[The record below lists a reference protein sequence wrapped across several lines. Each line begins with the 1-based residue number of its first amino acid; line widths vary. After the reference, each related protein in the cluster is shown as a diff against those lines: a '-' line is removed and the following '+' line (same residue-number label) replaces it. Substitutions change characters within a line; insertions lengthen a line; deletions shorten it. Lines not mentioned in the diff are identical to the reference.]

1 MKYPLITTTFILC
14 FLISGVNAAESEKI
28 LIQNATV
35 ITASDSQILEN
46 TDILIDSGLIVGIG
60 SNLVAN
66 DAIKIDASNQIIT
79 PGLIAPY
86 SQLGLMEIQL
96 ERETRDDSTQH
107 YSAGFSIVNAF
118 NPSSTLIPYNRSGGI
133 TSAIVGPSSAKTIY
147 SGMAS
152 VFKLDSDL
160 KTDFIAKDIAMT
172 VSFGA
177 GSDSRASQILMLE
190 DTFNKA
196 LRFNDS
202 REQYRLLADFDYDDH
217 TVRDL
222 EAILR
227 VLNNEI
233 PLIVRSNRARDLLRM
248 ISLGKKYGIKIIFHG
263 AKEAW
268 RIAEIL
274 AEAGI
279 PVILDPMDNLPS
291 SFDAIA
297 ARMDNAY
304 LLNKAGVKILITSQD
319 THNSYLS
326 RQGAGNAVAHG
337 LPQNEAIK
345 ALTANVAE
353 VFGLSDELGTIEEGK
368 VADLV
373 IWDGNP
379 LEVSSFATA
388 VFIDGK
394 QVSLVSRST
403 RLRDR
408 YLQKLGLTKQPLIE
422 N

>member
-1 MKYPLITTTFILC
+1 MKNFIITTIV
-14 FLISGVNAAESEKI
+14 FLFSLVSGANAADLEKI

-35 ITASDSQILEN
+35 ITASDSRVLEN
-46 TDILIDSGLIVGIG
+46 TDVLIEGGFIVAIGGNLI
-60 SNLVAN
+60 AN
-66 DAIKIDASNQIIT
+66 DAIQIDASNQIVT
-79 PGLIAPY
+79 PGLIAPH
-86 SQLGLMEIQL
+86 SQIGLMEIQL
-96 ERETRDDSTQH
+96 ERETRDDSTK
-107 YSAGFSIVNAF
+107 YFSAGFSIVNAF

-133 TSAIVGPSSAKTIY
+133 TSAIVIPSSAKAIY
-147 SGMAS
+147 SGLAS
-152 VFKLDSDL
+152 VFKMDGELES
-160 KTDFIAKDIAMT
+160 DFILKDIAMAI
-172 VSFGA
+172 SFGA

-190 DTFNKA
+190 DAFNKA

-227 VLNNEI
+227 VINKEI
-233 PLIVRSNRARDLLRM
+233 PLIVRSNRAKDLLRM
-248 ISLGKKYGIKIIFHG
+248 ISISKQYGVSIIFHG

-268 RIAEIL
+268 RIADIL
-274 AEAGI
+274 AEEDI
-279 PVILDPMDNLPS
+279 PVILDPMDNIPG
-291 SFDAIA
+291 SFDSIA

-304 LLNKAGVKILITSQD
+304 LLNKAGVKILFTSQV

-337 LPQNEAIK
+337 LSENDAIK
-345 ALTANVAE
+345 ALTANIAE
-353 VFGLSDELGTIEEGK
+353 VFGLSDLGTIEVGK
-368 VADLV
+368 TADLV

-379 LEVSSFATA
+379 LEVSSFVTK

-394 QVSLVSRST
+394 EISLVSRST

-408 YLQKLGLTKQPLIE
+408 YLRKLGLQ
-422 N
+422 

>member
-1 MKYPLITTTFILC
+1 MKNFLILKIVFLF
-14 FLISGVNAAESEKI
+14 FLISGVNALESEKI

-35 ITASDSQILEN
+35 ITATDSQVLEN
-46 TDILIDSGLIVGIG
+46 TDLLIESGVIVTIG
-60 SNLVAN
+60 NDLVA
-66 DAIKIDASNQIIT
+66 DGAIQIDASNRIIT
-79 PGLIAPY
+79 PGLIAPH

-96 ERETRDDSTQH
+96 ERETRDDSTKNF
-107 YSAGFSIVNAF
+107 SAGFSIVNAF

-133 TSAIVGPSSAKTIY
+133 TSAIVIPSSAKTIY

-152 VFKLDSDL
+152 AFKLDGEL
-160 KTDFIAKDIAMT
+160 EGNFISKDIAMAI
-172 VSFGA
+172 SFGA

-196 LRFNDS
+196 LRYDDS
-202 REQYRLLADFDYDDH
+202 RDQYRLLADFDYDDH

-227 VLNNEI
+227 VLNKEI
-233 PLIVRSNRARDLLRM
+233 PLIVRSNRATDLLRI
-248 ISLGKKYGIKIIFHG
+248 ISISKQYGINVIFHG

-268 RIAEIL
+268 RIADIL
-274 AEAGI
+274 ADEDI
-279 PVILDPMDNLPS
+279 PVILDPMDNIPS
-291 SFDAIA
+291 SFDSIA
-297 ARMDNAY
+297 ARMENAY

-337 LPQNEAIK
+337 LSENEAIK
-345 ALTANVAE
+345 ALTANIAE
-353 VFGLSDELGTIEEGK
+353 VFGLSELGTIEVGK
-368 VADLV
+368 TADLV

-379 LEVSSFATA
+379 LEVSSLATT
-388 VFIDGK
+388 VIVDGK
-394 QVSLVSRST
+394 QISPISRST

-408 YLQKLGLTKQPLIE
+408 YLKKLGLQ
-422 N
+422 

>member
-1 MKYPLITTTFILC
+1 MTNFIITTIV
-14 FLISGVNAAESEKI
+14 FLFSLVSGANAADLEKI

-46 TDILIDSGLIVGIG
+46 TDVLIEGGFIVAIGGNLI
-60 SNLVAN
+60 AN
-66 DAIKIDASNQIIT
+66 DAIQIDASNQIVT
-79 PGLIAPY
+79 PGLIAPH
-86 SQLGLMEIQL
+86 SQIGLMEIQL
-96 ERETRDDSTQH
+96 ERETRDDSTK
-107 YSAGFSIVNAF
+107 YFSAGFSIVNAF

-133 TSAIVGPSSAKTIY
+133 TSAIVIPSSAKAIY
-147 SGMAS
+147 SGLAS
-152 VFKLDSDL
+152 VFKMDGELES
-160 KTDFIAKDIAMT
+160 DFILKDIAMAI
-172 VSFGA
+172 SFGA

-190 DTFNKA
+190 DAFNKA

-227 VLNNEI
+227 VINKEI
-233 PLIVRSNRARDLLRM
+233 PLIVRSNRAKDLLRM
-248 ISLGKKYGIKIIFHG
+248 ISISKQYGVSIIFHG

-268 RIAEIL
+268 RIADIL
-274 AEAGI
+274 AEEDI
-279 PVILDPMDNLPS
+279 PVILDPMGNIPG
-291 SFDAIA
+291 SFDSIA

-304 LLNKAGVKILITSQD
+304 LLNKAGVKILFTSQN

-337 LPQNEAIK
+337 LSENEAIK
-345 ALTANVAE
+345 TLTANIAE
-353 VFGLSDELGTIEEGK
+353 VFGLSDLGTIEVGK
-368 VADLV
+368 TADLV

-379 LEVSSFATA
+379 LEVSSFATT

-394 QVSLVSRST
+394 QISLVSRST

-408 YLQKLGLTKQPLIE
+408 YLRKLGLQ
-422 N
+422 

>member
-1 MKYPLITTTFILC
+1 MRHLLITTTFLLC
-14 FLISGVNAAESEKI
+14 FQVSGVNAAETEKI

-35 ITASDSQILEN
+35 ITAVGSQVLEN
-46 TDILIDSGLIVGIG
+46 TDLLIDSGLIAVIG
-60 SNLVAN
+60 SGLVAD
-66 DAIKIDASNQIIT
+66 DAIIIDASNQIIT
-79 PGLIAPY
+79 PGLIAPH
-86 SQLGLMEIQL
+86 SQLGLTEISL
-96 ERETRDDSTQH
+96 ERETRDDSTE
-107 YSAGFSIVNAF
+107 YFSAGFSIVNAF

-133 TSAIVGPSSAKTIY
+133 TSAIVLPSSSDAIY

-152 VFKLDSDL
+152 VFKLDGELAADS
-160 KTDFIAKDIAMT
+160 IAKDIAMA
-172 VSFGA
+172 VRFGA

-190 DTFNKA
+190 DSFDKA

-202 REQYRLLADFDYDDH
+202 RELILQGGYFDYDDY
-217 TVRDL
+217 TIRDL

-227 VLNNEI
+227 VLNKEM
-233 PLIVRSNRARDLLRM
+233 PLIVRSNRAKDLLRM
-248 ISLGKKYGIKIIFHG
+248 ISIGNKYGIKIVFYG

-268 RIAEIL
+268 RIADTL
-274 AEAGI
+274 AEEGI
-279 PVILDPMDNLPS
+279 PVILDPMNNIPG

-304 LLNKAGVKILITSQD
+304 LLNKAGVKILITSQE

-337 LPQNEAIK
+337 LPQNDAIR
-345 ALTANVAE
+345 ALTINVAE
-353 VFGLSDELGTIEEGK
+353 VFGLSDELGTIEVGK

-373 IWDGNP
+373 VWDGNP
-379 LEVSSFATA
+379 LEVSSFATS

-408 YLQKLGLTKQPLIE
+408 YLQKLGL

>member
-1 MKYPLITTTFILC
+1 MKNFSIITIV
-14 FLISGVNAAESEKI
+14 FLFFLASGVKALEPEKI

-35 ITASDSQILEN
+35 ITASDSQVLEK
-46 TDILIDSGLIVGIG
+46 TDLLIESGFIADIG
-60 SNLVAN
+60 SNLVAV
-66 DAIKIDASNQIIT
+66 DAIQIDASNKIIT
-79 PGLIAPY
+79 PGLIAPH

-96 ERETRDDSTQH
+96 ERETRDDSTKN

-133 TSAIVGPSSAKTIY
+133 TSAIVVPSSAKKIF

-152 VFKLDSDL
+152 AFKLDGELGSDN
-160 KTDFIAKDIAMT
+160 ISKDIAMAI
-172 VSFGA
+172 SIGA

-196 LRFNDS
+196 IRYYDS
-202 REQYRLLADFDYDDH
+202 KDQYLPLADFNYDDH

-222 EAILR
+222 EAILK
-227 VLNNEI
+227 VLSKDI
-233 PLIVRSNRARDLLRM
+233 PLIVRSNRATDLLR
-248 ISLGKKYGIKIIFHG
+248 IITVAKQYDINIIFHG

-268 RIAEIL
+268 RIADIL
-274 AEAGI
+274 AEEDI
-279 PVILDPMDNLPS
+279 PVILDPMDNIPS
-291 SFDAIA
+291 SFDSIA

-337 LPQNEAIK
+337 LPENEALK

-353 VFGLSDELGTIEEGK
+353 VFGFSELGTIEVGK
-368 VADLV
+368 IADLV

-379 LEVSSFATA
+379 LEVSSFATT
-388 VFIDGK
+388 VIIDGK
-394 QVSLVSRST
+394 QVSPISRSN

-408 YLQKLGLTKQPLIE
+408 YMKKLGLQ
-422 N
+422 

>member
-1 MKYPLITTTFILC
+1 MKNFIITTIV
-14 FLISGVNAAESEKI
+14 FLFSLVSGANAADLEKV

-35 ITASDSQILEN
+35 ITASDSQVLEN
-46 TDILIDSGLIVGIG
+46 TDVLIEDGFIVAIG
-60 SNLVAN
+60 GNLVAN
-66 DAIKIDASNQIIT
+66 DAIQIDASNQIIT
-79 PGLIAPY
+79 PGLIAPH
-86 SQLGLMEIQL
+86 SQIGLMEIQL
-96 ERETRDDSTQH
+96 ERETRDDSTK
-107 YSAGFSIVNAF
+107 YFSAGFSIVNAF

-133 TSAIVGPSSAKTIY
+133 TSAIVIPSAAKANY
-147 SGMAS
+147 SGLAS
-152 VFKLDSDL
+152 VFKMDGELDSDVIL
-160 KTDFIAKDIAMT
+160 KDIAMAI
-172 VSFGA
+172 SFGA
-177 GSDSRASQILMLE
+177 GSDSRASQILLLE
-190 DTFNKA
+190 DAFNKA

-202 REQYRLLADFDYDDH
+202 REQYKQLADFDYDDH
-217 TVRDL
+217 TIRDL

-227 VLNNEI
+227 VLNKEI
-233 PLIVRSNRARDLLRM
+233 PLIVRSNRAKDLLRM
-248 ISLGKKYGIKIIFHG
+248 ISIAKQYGVKIIFHG

-268 RIAEIL
+268 RIADIL
-274 AEAGI
+274 AEEDI
-279 PVILDPMDNLPS
+279 PVILDPMDNIPG
-291 SFDAIA
+291 SFDSIA

-337 LPQNEAIK
+337 LPENEAIK
-345 ALTANVAE
+345 ALTANIAE
-353 VFGLSDELGTIEEGK
+353 VFGLSDLGTIDVGK
-368 VADLV
+368 TADLV

-379 LEVSSFATA
+379 LEVSSFATS

-408 YLQKLGLTKQPLIE
+408 YLQKLGL

>member
-1 MKYPLITTTFILC
+1 MRHFLITTTFLLC
-14 FLISGVNAAESEKI
+14 FQVSGVNAAETEKI

-35 ITASDSQILEN
+35 ITAADSQVLEN
-46 TDILIDSGLIVGIG
+46 TDLLIDSGLIAVIG
-60 SNLVAN
+60 RGLIDD

-79 PGLIAPY
+79 PGLIAPH
-86 SQLGLMEIQL
+86 SQLGLKEISQ
-96 ERETRDDSTQH
+96 ERETRDDSTQ
-107 YSAGFSIVNAF
+107 YFSAGFSIVDAF

-133 TSAIVGPSSAKTIY
+133 TSAIVIPSSAKTIY

-152 VFKLDSDL
+152 VFKLDSEL
-160 KTDFIAKDIAMT
+160 ITDSIAKDIAMA
-172 VSFGA
+172 VSFGG
-177 GSDSRASQILMLE
+177 GSDSRASQILLLE
-190 DTFNKA
+190 DSFDKA
-196 LRFNDS
+196 LRFIVS
-202 REQYRLLADFDYDDH
+202 REQYSLIADFNFDDYKI
-217 TVRDL
+217 RDL
-222 EAILR
+222 EAIFR
-227 VLNNEI
+227 VLNKEI
-233 PLIVRSNRARDLLRM
+233 PLIVRSNRAKDLLRM
-248 ISLGKKYGIKIIFHG
+248 ISVGNKYGIKIIFHG

-268 RIAEIL
+268 RIADIL
-274 AEAGI
+274 AVEGI
-279 PVILDPMDNLPS
+279 PVILDPMDNIPG

-304 LLNKAGVKILITSQD
+304 LLNKAGVKILITSQE

-353 VFGLSDELGTIEEGK
+353 VFGLSDELGTIEVGK

-373 IWDGNP
+373 VWDGNP
-379 LEVSSFATA
+379 LEVSSFATS

-408 YLQKLGLTKQPLIE
+408 YLRKLGLQ
-422 N
+422 

>member
-1 MKYPLITTTFILC
+1 
-14 FLISGVNAAESEKI
+14 
-28 LIQNATV
+28 
-35 ITASDSQILEN
+35 
-46 TDILIDSGLIVGIG
+46 
-60 SNLVAN
+60 
-66 DAIKIDASNQIIT
+66 
-79 PGLIAPY
+79 
-86 SQLGLMEIQL
+86 
-96 ERETRDDSTQH
+96 
-107 YSAGFSIVNAF
+107 
-118 NPSSTLIPYNRSGGI
+118 PYNRSGGI
-133 TSAIVGPSSAKTIY
+133 TSAIVLPSSSDTIY

-152 VFKLDSDL
+152 AFKLDGELAADS
-160 KTDFIAKDIAMT
+160 IAKDIAM
-172 VSFGA
+172 VVRFGA

-190 DTFNKA
+190 DSFDKA

-202 REQYRLLADFDYDDH
+202 RERILQGGYFDYDDY
-217 TVRDL
+217 TIRDL

-227 VLNNEI
+227 VLNKEM
-233 PLIVRSNRARDLLRM
+233 PLIVRSNRAKDLLRM
-248 ISLGKKYGIKIIFHG
+248 ISIGNKYGIKIVFYG

-268 RIAEIL
+268 RIADTL
-274 AEAGI
+274 AEEGI
-279 PVILDPMDNLPS
+279 PVILDPMDNIPG

-304 LLNKAGVKILITSQD
+304 LLNKAGVKILITAQE

-337 LPQNEAIK
+337 LPQNDAIR
-345 ALTANVAE
+345 ALTINVAE
-353 VFGLSDELGTIEEGK
+353 VFGLSDELGTIEVGK

-373 IWDGNP
+373 VWDGNP
-379 LEVSSFATA
+379 LEVSSFATS

-408 YLQKLGLTKQPLIE
+408 YLQKLGL

>member
-1 MKYPLITTTFILC
+1 MKNFIITTIV
-14 FLISGVNAAESEKI
+14 FLFFLVSGANGSESEKI

-35 ITASDSQILEN
+35 ITATDSQILEQ
-46 TDILIDSGLIVGIG
+46 TDLLIQDGLIAVIG
-60 SNLVAN
+60 NDLDDQ

-86 SQLGLMEIQL
+86 SQLGLMEIQA
-96 ERETRDDSTQH
+96 ERETRDDSTKN

-133 TSAIVGPSSAKTIY
+133 TSAIVIPSSSKTIY

-152 VFKLDSDL
+152 VFKLDGELDS
-160 KTDFIAKDIAMT
+160 DFISKDIAT
-172 VSFGA
+172 SITFGA

-196 LRFNDS
+196 LRYDDS

-217 TVRDL
+217 TIRDL

-227 VLNNEI
+227 VMNKEI
-233 PLIVRSNRARDLLRM
+233 PLIVRSNRAKDLLRM
-248 ISLGKKYGIKIIFHG
+248 ISIGKKYGIRIIFHG

-268 RIAEIL
+268 RIADTL
-274 AEAGI
+274 AEEGI
-279 PVILDPMDNLPS
+279 PVILDPMDNIPS
-291 SFDAIA
+291 SFDSIA

-304 LLNKAGVKILITSQD
+304 LLNNAGVKILITSQN
-319 THNSYLS
+319 TYNSYLS
-326 RQGAGNAVAHG
+326 RQGAGNAVAYG

-345 ALTANVAE
+345 ALTANIAE
-353 VFGLSDELGTIEEGK
+353 VFGLSDQLGTIEVGK
-368 VADLV
+368 AADLV

-379 LEVSSFATA
+379 LEVASFATS

-394 QVSLVSRST
+394 QVSLISRST

-408 YLQKLGLTKQPLIE
+408 YLQKLGLQ
-422 N
+422 

>member
-1 MKYPLITTTFILC
+1 MKYLLITTTFILC
-14 FLISGVNAAESEKI
+14 FLISGVSAAESEKI

-35 ITASDSQILEN
+35 ITASDSQKLEN
-46 TDILIDSGLIVGIG
+46 TDILINSGLIVGIG
-60 SNLVAN
+60 KGLVAN
-66 DAIKIDASNQIIT
+66 NAIKIDASNQIIT

-86 SQLGLMEIQL
+86 SQLGLKEISQ
-96 ERETRDDSTQH
+96 ERETRDDSTQN

-152 VFKLDSDL
+152 VFKLDSEL

-233 PLIVRSNRARDLLRM
+233 PLIVRSNRAKDLLRI

-274 AEAGI
+274 AETGI

-304 LLNKAGVKILITSQD
+304 LLNKAGVKILITSQE

-408 YLQKLGLTKQPLIE
+408 YLQKLGLH
-422 N
+422 

>member
-1 MKYPLITTTFILC
+1 MKNFIITTII
-14 FLISGVNAAESEKI
+14 FLFSLVSGANAADLEKI

-35 ITASDSQILEN
+35 ITASDSQVLEN
-46 TDILIDSGLIVGIG
+46 TDLLIEGGFIVAIGGNLI
-60 SNLVAN
+60 AN
-66 DAIKIDASNQIIT
+66 DAIQIDASNQIVT
-79 PGLIAPY
+79 PGLIAPH
-86 SQLGLMEIQL
+86 SQIGLMEIQL
-96 ERETRDDSTQH
+96 ERETRDDSTKN

-133 TSAIVGPSSAKTIY
+133 TSAIVIPSSAKTIY

-152 VFKLDSDL
+152 VFKLDGELDS
-160 KTDFIAKDIAMT
+160 DFISKDIAT
-172 VSFGA
+172 SITFGA

-196 LRFNDS
+196 LRYDDS

-217 TVRDL
+217 TIRDL

-227 VLNNEI
+227 VMNKEI
-233 PLIVRSNRARDLLRM
+233 PLIVRSNRAKDLLRM
-248 ISLGKKYGIKIIFHG
+248 ISIGKKYGIRIIFHG

-268 RIAEIL
+268 RIADIL
-274 AEAGI
+274 AEEGI
-279 PVILDPMDNLPS
+279 PVILDPMDNIPS
-291 SFDAIA
+291 SFDSIA

-304 LLNKAGVKILITSQD
+304 LLNKAGVKILITSQN

-353 VFGLSDELGTIEEGK
+353 IFGLSNELGTIEVGK

-379 LEVSSFATA
+379 LEVSSFANL
-388 VFIDGK
+388 VIIEGK
-394 QVSLVSRST
+394 QISPISRST

-408 YLQKLGLTKQPLIE
+408 YLQKLGLQ
-422 N
+422 